1 MKFRLVILFFLSVY
15 SFATVQGQLL
25 MDDVSADTN
34 DVMMETSC
42 VDTNDSFQV
51 GEKLEYDLFFNWT
64 AIWLKAGVIKFSI
77 KDGDVEGTP
86 ALHCIAEA
94 RTPRSFDWIYKVR
107 DKYESY
113 LDYSSLNPLRFVR
126 DVNEGDYT
134 KQLQY
139 TYSPA
144 DTSVNV
150 DYYIRRGKLK
160 AENELLSIPNC
171 TQDLLSSLYF
181 ARSLDY
187 SNFDAG
193 DSVNVDLFMDKKMYE
208 VSFKFLGKD
217 TIKHDGEVYRCNKF
231 VPRLIQG
238 GVFEEGDQ
246 IIVWVTDDE
255 NKLPLLIESDLNF
268 GKIKAY
274 LKKSRGLRNEV
285 TSIIE

>member
-1 MKFRLVILFFLSVY
+1 MKLKAVIFLTLNLFVLN
-15 SFATVQGQLL
+15 TVAAQLL
-25 MDDVSADTN
+25 DIPSEELNCVHTN
-34 DVMMETSC
+34 Q
-42 VDTNDSFQV
+42 SFQV
-51 GEKLEYDLFFNWT
+51 GEKLEYDLYFNWT
-64 AIWLKAGVIKFSI
+64 AIWLKAGVVKFTI
-77 KDGDVEGTP
+77 KDGDVNGTP
-86 ALHCIAEA
+86 AMHCVAEA

-144 DTSVNV
+144 DSSVNV
-150 DYYIRRGKLK
+150 DYYYRRGKLK
-160 AENELLSIPNC
+160 AENELLSIPAC
-171 TQDLLSSLYF
+171 PQDLLSSLYW

-187 SNFDAG
+187 STLMPG

-208 VSFKFLGKD
+208 VSFKYLGQEVL
-217 TIKHDGEVYRCNKF
+217 KHNGKNYRCNKF

-238 GVFEEGDQ
+238 GIFEESDE
-246 IIVWVTDDE
+246 IIIWVTDDA
-255 NKLPLLIESDLNF
+255 NQLPLLVESDLNF

-274 LKKSRGLRNEV
+274 LKKHRGLRHEV
-285 TSIIE
+285 TALVE

>member
-187 SNFDAG
+187 TNFDAG